1 MVDIDKGELRR
12 RLVLLLEQER
22 DTVAAAQRRTQ
33 EGVTHE
39 DNRPEG
45 DKDMRSTEA
54 AYVARG
60 QAMRVRGLE
69 DDLARVVGMTLRG
82 FEGDAPIALS
92 ALVELEAEAGR
103 SLVFIAPAGGGTRL
117 EVTGGTVLVVT
128 PASPLGKALVGARRG
143 EDVEVQKGGAVE
155 TVEILELR

>member
-1 MVDIDKGELRR
+1 MVDVDKVELRR

-82 FEGDAPIALS
+82 FDADAPVALS
-92 ALVELEAEAGR
+92 ALVELEGEAGK
-103 SLVFIAPAGGGTRL
+103 SLVFVAPAGGGTRL
-117 EVTGGTVLVVT
+117 DVGGATVLVVT

-143 EDVEVQKGGAVE
+143 DEVEVHKGGAVE
-155 TVEILELR
+155 TVEILEVR